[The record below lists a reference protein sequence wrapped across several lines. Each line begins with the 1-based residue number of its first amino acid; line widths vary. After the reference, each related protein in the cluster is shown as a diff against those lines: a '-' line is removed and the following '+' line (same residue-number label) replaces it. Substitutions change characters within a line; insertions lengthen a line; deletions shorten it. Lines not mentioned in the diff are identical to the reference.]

1 MAEGQKQGD
10 RLRID
15 YINSLPQPLWAETW
29 KGDKWP
35 VETICVQTG
44 LVQCDIGGKIQ
55 TYQFEDITHFIDDE
69 GAVHDPGTFEIDREE
84 TMTLREQFEA
94 WCKRERNHTDVSRVK
109 KYPSVPG
116 SVADEYMNPVVEL
129 AWQAFQAG
137 YEAHRKK
144 LASAVQAS
152 ATTIGEDGEDESE

>member
-1 MAEGQKQGD
+1 MREPVRPVRRGQILNRKGETMAEGQKRGD

-69 GAVHDPGTFEIDREE
+69 GAVHDPGTFEIDHQE
-84 TMTLREQFEA
+84 TKSQ
-94 WCKRERNHTDVSRVK
+94 
-109 KYPSVPG
+109 P
-116 SVADEYMNPVVEL
+116 
-129 AWQAFQAG
+129 
-137 YEAHRKK
+137 
-144 LASAVQAS
+144 
-152 ATTIGEDGEDESE
+152 